1 MKISKFKSTYS
12 TLKTMSQ
19 LINNHKL
26 CGSCIT

>member
-1 MKISKFKSTYS
+1 
-12 TLKTMSQ
+12 MSQ